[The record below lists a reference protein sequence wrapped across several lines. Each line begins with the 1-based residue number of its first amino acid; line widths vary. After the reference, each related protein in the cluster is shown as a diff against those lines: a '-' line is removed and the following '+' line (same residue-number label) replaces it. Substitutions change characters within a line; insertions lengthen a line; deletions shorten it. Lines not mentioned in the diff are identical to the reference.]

1 MKHLKTILLLICCTA
16 ITACGKKEE
25 PVAEYEVGDKTV
37 KVYENSPDQE
47 SQIES
52 FELLNSS
59 ITLECGETLSTDI
72 STYIKTKH
80 PENIEMSGI
89 FKVKPENLESE
100 KNRIKFPYETAA
112 IKTVNSK
119 PLAFTED
126 GSHYYV
132 AFRDSETQYYQYMI
146 IDFVDTTMPTYV
158 ISSDTCD
165 IYLKQLG
172 AHEPEYKIIDDTFQN
187 AVDLFDTFGLQCDDT
202 NGIATAFLK
211 SSESRLKSNETF
223 IDGQIYFA
231 PLSDIVPKGL
241 PGTYHNF
248 IIIED
253 ASGNRIEIPIT
264 FNVIDDLSPED
275 KQLYQAEIDRIEA
288 SEGDEIQCQKD
299 NEQFIS
305 DLIDNI
311 DN

>member
-1 MKHLKTILLLICCTA
+1 MKHLKIILLLICCTS

-37 KVYENSPDQE
+37 KVYENSPDKE

-89 FKVKPENLESE
+89 FKDKPENLESG
-100 KNRIKFPYETAA
+100 KNRIKFPYETATV
-112 IKTVNSK
+112 KTVSSK
-119 PLAFTED
+119 PLTFTED
-126 GSHYYV
+126 GTHYYV
-132 AFRDSETQYYQYMI
+132 AFRDSETQYYQYMV
-146 IDFVDTTMPTYV
+146 IDFVDTTMPTYQ
-158 ISSDTCD
+158 IESDTCD
-165 IYLKQLG
+165 IYLKRLSG
-172 AHEPEYKIIDDTFQN
+172 YEPEYKIIDDTFQN
-187 AVDLFDTFGLQCDDT
+187 AVNLSDTFGLQCDDA
-202 NGIATAFLK
+202 NGMATAFLK
-211 SSESRLKSNETF
+211 SSENRLKSSETF
-223 IDGQIYFA
+223 HEGQIYYA
-231 PLSDIVPKGL
+231 PLSDIVPEGL
-241 PGTYHNF
+241 PGIYHNF
-248 IIIED
+248 IIVED
-253 ASGNRIEIPIT
+253 VGGNRTEIPIT

-275 KQLYQAEIDRIEA
+275 KQFYQEEIDRIEA
-288 SEGDEIQCQKD
+288 FEADEIQRQKD

-305 DLIDNI
+305 DLIDSI